1 MEPFEVELTV
11 RDYEC
16 DLQGIVNNAVYQH
29 YLEHARHTFLE
40 AMGLNFHALRSQGL
54 EPVVIRADIAYK
66 ASLRPGDRFKV
77 TVQVK
82 RLGRLRFI
90 FEQDIY
96 RLSDQKQMIEA
107 KITGVFTKRAVLYP
121 RIPLKKWLP
130 QKGGI
135 SRILEI
141 GNFISI
147 NINRFNL

>member
-40 AMGLNFHALRSQGL
+40 EVGLNFHTLRRQGL
-54 EPVVIRADIAYK
+54 EPVVIRAEIAYK

-77 TVQVK
+77 TVLLK
-82 RLGRLRFI
+82 RLGRMRFI

-107 KITGVFTKRAVLYP
+107 KITGVFTKEGRPVPPHPFEKMVAS
-121 RIPLKKWLP
+121 
-130 QKGGI
+130 KGW
-135 SRILEI
+135 
-141 GNFISI
+141 NF
-147 NINRFNL
+147 